1 MQRKMRQVIRSD
13 SFSWKGKR
21 RGGWSAS
28 CDAMP
33 SGDPSE
39 DPKADMDIT
48 NDYEPVDYAI
58 NDSLIDMAECADQ
71 APGAQGS
78 CSCQRSLASAS
89 RKTRKTAKKKTAMSR
104 LQKQAGYRRQRPTAR
119 WICAPRNKTK
129 KRKGGAL

>member
-21 RGGWSAS
+21 WGGWAAS

-58 NDSLIDMAECADQ
+58 IDYLIDMVECADQ
-71 APGAQGS
+71 APGAVLMSEELGE
-78 CSCQRSLASAS
+78 
-89 RKTRKTAKKKTAMSR
+89 RKSENEED
-104 LQKQAGYRRQRPTAR
+104 GEEED
-119 WICAPRNKTK
+119 
-129 KRKGGAL
+129 GDE

>member
-21 RGGWSAS
+21 WGGWAAS

-33 SGDPSE
+33 SGDHSE

-58 NDSLIDMAECADQ
+58 NDSLIDMAE
-71 APGAQGS
+71 PQGS

-104 LQKQAGYRRQRPTAR
+104 LQKQAGYRR
-119 WICAPRNKTK
+119 
-129 KRKGGAL
+129 